1 MKKTT
6 IMIEDTNRYE
16 FRRRLE
22 EVLDRYNED
31 RIFNIDTGMV
41 HDKYD
46 YQGCP
51 KMYYYA
57 IIIVKGDPLYY
68 DVSETWRGVTEW

>member
-1 MKKTT
+1 MKKST

-22 EVLDRYNED
+22 EVLNRYDED

-41 HDKYD
+41 HDNYD
-46 YQGCP
+46 SQGCP
-51 KMYYYA
+51 QMYYYA
-57 IIIVKGDPLYY
+57 IIIVRGDALHY
-68 DVSETWRGVTEW
+68 DISES